1 MLARDAGAGVDIKS
15 AEKLV
20 LGPDCRRFSYAELD
34 TATNGYTE
42 ANVIG
47 EGGFGKVRAWGSSA
61 QHRQSVNGRLR
72 LRAPHPVVHCRM
84 FVDALPACLKS
95 APVMAF

>member
-20 LGPDCRRFSYAELD
+20 LGPDCRRFSYAELE

-47 EGGFGKVRAWGSSA
+47 EGGFGKVHALCSWA
-61 QHRQSVNGRLR
+61 QRRQGVNCRRR
-72 LRAPHPVVHCRM
+72 LRAPQAIVPLYLLHLET
-84 FVDALPACLKS
+84 ALATYAECI
-95 APVMAF
+95 FY

>member
-1 MLARDAGAGVDIKS
+1 MLARDAGACMDIKS

-47 EGGFGKVRAWGSSA
+47 EGGFGKVRSPRASS
-61 QHRQSVNGRLR
+61 RT
-72 LRAPHPVVHCRM
+72 
-84 FVDALPACLKS
+84 
-95 APVMAF
+95 